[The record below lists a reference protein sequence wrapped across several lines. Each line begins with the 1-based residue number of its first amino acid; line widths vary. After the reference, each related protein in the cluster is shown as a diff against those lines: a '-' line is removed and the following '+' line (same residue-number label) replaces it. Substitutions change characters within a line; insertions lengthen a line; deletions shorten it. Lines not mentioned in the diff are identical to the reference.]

1 MWSAK
6 RETTR
11 KKAPS
16 SSSSSSSKSSRNNR
30 EYSRNHRI
38 IERIIISFCQSN
50 DDGLDFTW
58 TFESLK
64 QLMSAE
70 FSFQSSP
77 ARPGERERVLVVF
90 HSVVVVVVVVFLVFV
105 LVVFRPMRSSSFGIE
120 RPLAAL
126 LIQRRFPDVVER
138 PHLVLVVLF
147 SIVVYDSK
155 RRQQIVVVVSFGWWW
170 WWWSSSSF
178 RSFFRFRWVVRF
190 QCYSGEYIVLGNNN
204 VSRILSSRSSTK

>member
-90 HSVVVVVVVVFLVFV
+90 HSVVVVVFLVFV

-138 PHLVLVVLF
+138 PHLVLVLYSFLSLF
-147 SIVVYDSK
+147 TTQNGGSK
-155 RRQQIVVVVSFGWWW
+155 
-170 WWWSSSSF
+170 SSSS
-178 RSFFRFRWVVRF
+178 
-190 QCYSGEYIVLGNNN
+190 
-204 VSRILSSRSSTK
+204 SRSGGGGGGGPPLLFALSFVFGGSFGFNAIAVST

>member
-90 HSVVVVVVVVFLVFV
+90 HSVVVVVVVVVVVFLVFV

-138 PHLVLVVLF
+138 PHLVLVLYSFLSLF
-147 SIVVYDSK
+147 TTQNGGK
-155 RRQQIVVVVSFGWWW
+155 TNRRRLVRVVVVVVLLFFSLFLSFSVG
-170 WWWSSSSF
+170 
-178 RSFFRFRWVVRF
+178 RS
-190 QCYSGEYIVLGNNN
+190 
-204 VSRILSSRSSTK
+204 VSML

>member
-90 HSVVVVVVVVFLVFV
+90 HSVVVVVVFLVFV

-138 PHLVLVVLF
+138 PHLVLVLYSFLSLF
-147 SIVVYDSK
+147 TTQNGGK
-155 RRQQIVVVVSFGWWW
+155 TNRRRLIRVVVVVVLLFFSLFLSFSVG
-170 WWWSSSSF
+170 
-178 RSFFRFRWVVRF
+178 RS
-190 QCYSGEYIVLGNNN
+190 
-204 VSRILSSRSSTK
+204 VSML

>member
-138 PHLVLVVLF
+138 PHLVLVLYSFLSLF
-147 SIVVYDSK
+147 TTQNGGK
-155 RRQQIVVVVSFGWWW
+155 TNRRRLVRVVVVVVLLFFSLFLSFSVG
-170 WWWSSSSF
+170 
-178 RSFFRFRWVVRF
+178 RS
-190 QCYSGEYIVLGNNN
+190 
-204 VSRILSSRSSTK
+204 VSML

>member
-38 IERIIISFCQSN
+38 IERIIIISFCQSN

-90 HSVVVVVVVVFLVFV
+90 HSVVVVVVVVVFLVFV
-105 LVVFRPMRSSSFGIE
+105 VVVFRPMRSSSFGIE

-138 PHLVLVVLF
+138 PHLVLVLYSFLSLF
-147 SIVVYDSK
+147 TTQNGGSSK
-155 RRQQIVVVVSFGWWW
+155 
-170 WWWSSSSF
+170 SSSS
-178 RSFFRFRWVVRF
+178 
-190 QCYSGEYIVLGNNN
+190 
-204 VSRILSSRSSTK
+204 SRSGDGGGGGPPPLLFALSFVFGGSFGFNTI